1 MRIHILGSV
10 HQTATRE
17 ALRQII
23 SVLTHHIDEDD
34 VVVDSRFY
42 SYLLQQGLAPLGV
55 KTFPLSGTID
65 TDILVCIG
73 GDGTFLRGAKLVAGT
88 SSGVL
93 GINAGHLGFLS
104 SMQPEELTRHWEEIR
119 RGGAQMEER
128 TTLEATVLS
137 QDGTTQL
144 HGIALNEVTVIRRNM
159 VSMITVSTTVDGKR
173 MVDYQADGLLIATPT
188 GSSAYALSVG
198 GPLIYPDCAAML
210 ITPIAPHSLTMRPVL
225 IPDTMTVELSVSS
238 RSGTFAV
245 ALDGRSKDFPISSRI
260 IVKKSEKRVRILHT
274 GDYRY
279 FDNLRKKLMWGAD
292 TRLELEESDPQ
303 AQ

>member
-10 HQTATRE
+10 HQTTTRE
-17 ALRQII
+17 TLQQILTI
-23 SVLTHHIDEDD
+23 LTHHLEEDE

-42 SYLLQQGLAPLGV
+42 SHLLQEGLAPEGV
-55 KTFPLSGTID
+55 KTLPLTGTID

-88 SSGVL
+88 SAGVL
-93 GINAGHLGFLS
+93 GINSGHLGFLS
-104 SMQPEELTRHWEEIR
+104 SMQPEELSRHWEEIR
-119 RGGAQMEER
+119 SGQCQKEER

-137 QDGTTQL
+137 REGTTLL
-144 HGIALNEVTVIRRNM
+144 HGVALNEVAVTRRNM
-159 VSMITVSTTVDGKR
+159 VSMITITTIVDGER
-173 MVDYQADGLLIATPT
+173 MVDYQADGLLVATPT

-198 GPLIYPDCAAML
+198 GPLIYPDCSAML

-238 RSGTFAV
+238 RSGTFAI
-245 ALDGRSKDFPISSRI
+245 ALDGRSKDFPDSSTI
-260 IVKKSEKRVRILHT
+260 IVKKSDKRVRILHT

-292 TRLELEESDPQ
+292 TRLELEGSDPRLP
-303 AQ
+303 